1 MVPQAGPDA
10 DAAEVIGCGY
20 RLAMPEK
27 VLVGTDGSATAAQ
40 AVDRAVDV
48 AKTAGALLTIL
59 SVGPLEIARQIVERE
74 AVRHAGSGV
83 KIDTAVVAGEPTAAL
98 VEAARVGGY
107 DLLVIG
113 NRGMTGIARVLRL
126 GSVPNKVMHRL
137 PCNLLV
143 VKTT

>member
-1 MVPQAGPDA
+1 
-10 DAAEVIGCGY
+10 
-20 RLAMPEK
+20 MPKK
-27 VLVGTDGSATAAQ
+27 VLVGTDGSATAAK

-48 AKTAGALLTIL
+48 AKASGARLTIL
-59 SVGPLEIARQIVERE
+59 SVGPPEIATQIVERE

-83 KIDTAVVAGEPTAAL
+83 TLETAVIAGEPTAAI
-98 VEAARVGGY
+98 VEAARAGGY

>member
-1 MVPQAGPDA
+1 
-10 DAAEVIGCGY
+10 
-20 RLAMPEK
+20 
-27 VLVGTDGSATAAQ
+27 
-40 AVDRAVDV
+40 V
-48 AKTAGALLTIL
+48 AKASGARLTIL
-59 SVGPLEIARQIVERE
+59 SVGPPEIATQIVERE

-83 KIDTAVVAGEPTAAL
+83 TLETAVIAGEPTAAI
-98 VEAARVGGY
+98 VEAARAGGY